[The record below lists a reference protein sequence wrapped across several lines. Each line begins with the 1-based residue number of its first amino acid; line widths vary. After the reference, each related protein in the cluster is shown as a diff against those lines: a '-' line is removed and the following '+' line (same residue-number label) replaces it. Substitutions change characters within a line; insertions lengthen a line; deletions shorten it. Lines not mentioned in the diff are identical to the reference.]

1 MRILIIFIRILIS
14 TKTGANSSLT
24 PKAHKFQKR
33 IKFFHFLTNQDLSM
47 NALTGVKCWSINR
60 PTFEPKTRTKFT
72 KRKVGRKYASF
83 ERGRIILELT
93 EYQVIE

>member
-1 MRILIIFIRILIS
+1 
-14 TKTGANSSLT
+14 
-24 PKAHKFQKR
+24 
-33 IKFFHFLTNQDLSM
+33 M

-93 EYQVIE
+93 EYQAIE